1 METQTVIKMT
11 IVAEHV
17 LRERLIDE
25 IEQAGARG
33 YTVFAVDGEGSRHRR
48 VSEVLG
54 GNLQLETLV
63 SSAVA
68 EGLWAI
74 LQRDYFPHYAIIA
87 YTQTVQ
93 VIRGEKYD

>member
-1 METQTVIKMT
+1 METQAVIKMT

-25 IEQAGARG
+25 IQQAGARG

-54 GNLQLETLV
+54 GNIQLETLV
-63 SSAVA
+63 SSTVA
-68 EGLWAI
+68 EKLWTI
-74 LQRDYFPHYAIIA
+74 LQRDYFPHHAIIV
-87 YTQTVQ
+87 YTHTVH
-93 VIRGEKYD
+93 VIRGEKDA

>member
-1 METQTVIKMT
+1 
-11 IVAEHV
+11 
-17 LRERLIDE
+17 
-25 IEQAGARG
+25 
-33 YTVFAVDGEGSRHRR
+33 
-48 VSEVLG
+48 
-54 GNLQLETLV
+54 LETLV